1 MSNHTDLLSR
11 IQSHDAVVGIIGLGY
26 VGLPLSVAFAEV
38 GFRTIGLDI
47 NLKVR
52 LRTVG
57 RGGCDRDLRTHSA

>member
-47 NLKVR
+47 NLKVVEGATSDGWQR
-52 LRTVG
+52 RM
-57 RGGCDRDLRTHSA
+57 RS